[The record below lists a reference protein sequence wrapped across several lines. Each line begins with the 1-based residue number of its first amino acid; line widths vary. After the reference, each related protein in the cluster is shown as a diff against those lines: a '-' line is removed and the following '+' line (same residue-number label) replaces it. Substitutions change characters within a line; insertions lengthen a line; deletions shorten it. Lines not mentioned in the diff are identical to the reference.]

1 MLGMSA
7 SCLMMGL
14 PRAGWGR
21 NSIGVWMR
29 RNVIYGELEG
39 DLLGF
44 YDHKTG
50 NTHVDARLSKRDRH
64 ITITHEGFHRMGRH
78 GPAPSAVVV
87 AREIGVELATAQYFI
102 SFRSLL
108 DGFIQCGSAEELAK
122 FLHVDKGLVYAR
134 LLGLTKMEQMLLVV
148 CGRHC
153 IGVDTA
159 EPAEQPPEKDP
170 WSRIF
175 DRVLEA
181 SL

>member
-1 MLGMSA
+1 MRGMSA
-7 SCLMMGL
+7 AYPMMRM
-14 PRAGWGR
+14 PRTGWGTY
-21 NSIGVWMR
+21 SIGVWMR

-44 YDHKTG
+44 YDHTTG

-78 GPAPSAVVV
+78 GPAPSAVVH

-108 DGFIQCGSAEELAK
+108 DGFIQCGSAAELAK

-134 LLGLTKMEQMLLVV
+134 LLGLTKLEQTLLGV

-153 IGVDTA
+153 IGVDTS
-159 EPAEQPPEKDP
+159 EPAQPPPEEAQ
-170 WSRIF
+170 WSRML
-175 DRVLEA
+175 DLVLED

>member
-1 MLGMSA
+1 MSY
-7 SCLMMGL
+7 SCQMMVV
-14 PRAGWGR
+14 PRAGRGTD
-21 NSIGVWMR
+21 SIGVWMR
-29 RNVIYGELEG
+29 RNVIYRELEG

-44 YDHKTG
+44 YDHTTG
-50 NTHVDARLSKRDRH
+50 NIHVDARVSKRDRH

-78 GPAPSAVVV
+78 GPAPSAVVH

-108 DGFIQCGSAEELAK
+108 DGFIQCGSADELAK

-153 IGVDTA
+153 IGVDTS
-159 EPAEQPPEKDP
+159 EPAEQPPEEDP
-170 WSRIF
+170 WSKIL
-175 DRVLEA
+175 DRVLEG
-181 SL
+181 LP